1 MAVVPT
7 PGRLLRAADIR
18 VPNADSSA
26 VALESSS
33 AGSRVSKFRI
43 GTGPRK
49 ASRSTTR
56 AIRGRELPKSTV
68 GFLLPGPQEIVPST
82 VPFAQVRRCAPGR
95 RRPENQS
102 RPHDRLFPPC
112 NPVELSA
119 TFRPLPGDGFLV
131 KEPGP
136 ATSTTVPPP
145 RTPDFEFSGWQPVR
159 RHDAMKRC
167 LARAGSG
174 LLVFGQESRPCQDA
188 VERFSRG
195 GAHEVRLPHRVP
207 RSTSL

>member
-1 MAVVPT
+1 MHEARLLMAVVPT

-26 VALESSS
+26 AALESSS

-102 RPHDRLFPPC
+102 RPRDRLFPPC

-119 TFRPLPGDGFLV
+119 TFRPLPG
-131 KEPGP
+131 KPP
-136 ATSTTVPPP
+136 QSST
-145 RTPDFEFSGWQPVR
+145 
-159 RHDAMKRC
+159 
-167 LARAGSG
+167 AGSAAVDIE
-174 LLVFGQESRPCQDA
+174 LQAELQSVHSDTTHSVNAQETNIRQNLSPAISNAHIAPPCRTHRP
-188 VERFSRG
+188 
-195 GAHEVRLPHRVP
+195 RVSL
-207 RSTSL
+207 RWTS